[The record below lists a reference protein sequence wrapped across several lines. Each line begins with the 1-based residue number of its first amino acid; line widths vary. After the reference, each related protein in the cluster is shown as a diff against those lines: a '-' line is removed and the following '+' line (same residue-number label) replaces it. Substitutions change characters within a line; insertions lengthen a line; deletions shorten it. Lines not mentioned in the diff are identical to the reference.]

1 MQQDVSL
8 QLSVH
13 PLLPIPSDEKA
24 EDLQAHPSRDGV
36 SQHAFG
42 YVCDISKRDW
52 TFRPCGMYNMAW
64 DLFYPYQDLRGG
76 HSLRMNT
83 PKAVVATQ
91 YATAFPS
98 NPYPIVHLL
107 THVGLLFVLFGH
119 IYVYFTHMVILT
131 TSRTL
136 GPISATGNVP
146 PVLYMISIAD
156 PGPMAGAA
164 NKKDATRTI
173 AQNGLMAVTS
183 LGKDTSNST

>member
-13 PLLPIPSDEKA
+13 PLLPIPSDGKA
-24 EDLQAHPSRDGV
+24 EDLQAHPSHDGV

-83 PKAVVATQ
+83 PKGPAC
-91 YATAFPS
+91 S
-98 NPYPIVHLL
+98 I
-107 THVGLLFVLFGH
+107 
-119 IYVYFTHMVILT
+119 HMT
-131 TSRTL
+131 D
-136 GPISATGNVP
+136 ANV
-146 PVLYMISIAD
+146 
-156 PGPMAGAA
+156 
-164 NKKDATRTI
+164 
-173 AQNGLMAVTS
+173 
-183 LGKDTSNST
+183 